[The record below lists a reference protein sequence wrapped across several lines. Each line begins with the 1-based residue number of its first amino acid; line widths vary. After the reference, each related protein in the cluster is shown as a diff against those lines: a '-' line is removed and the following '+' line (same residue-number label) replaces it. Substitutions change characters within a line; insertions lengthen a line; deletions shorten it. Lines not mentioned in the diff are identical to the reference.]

1 VAGDALDI
9 RRRHQ
14 SDQPMRQ
21 KLPARYNAVAVPL
34 LLSLM
39 MTCIVSGIATVNS
52 LGLAE
57 GFFGKWMQAWL
68 YSWLVAF
75 PIMMFVLPVVRRI
88 VAVFVEPPRF

>member
-1 VAGDALDI
+1 
-9 RRRHQ
+9 
-14 SDQPMRQ
+14 MRQ
-21 KLPARYNAVAVPL
+21 KLPARYNAIAVPL

-52 LGLAE
+52 LGLVD

-75 PIMMFVLPVVRRI
+75 PIMLFVLPVVRRI
-88 VAVFVEPPRF
+88 VAVFVEPPKL